1 MSDTCV
7 QVEYRGQSAIVT
19 FNRPDKKNVF
29 NRDMWSGLERAVAQL
44 KAHLPRAIVVTGAA
58 DAFSAGFDVNPENP
72 QITIL
77 AEAVKK
83 RSRTAVEEV
92 VRYIR
97 ETVDKLVALPVPI
110 IAAMNGPAF
119 GGGAELAV
127 RCDLRVMDPGAVIC
141 FSEVR
146 LGLIPDWGGGVALS
160 RLLGRSPAADLILT
174 ARRVG
179 ADEALGMGLVN
190 RISRPGKAL
199 EESLEMAGI
208 IAKNGPLAVRAAL
221 EVIRR
226 SPDIPFRDALE
237 LETLVASD
245 LIASGECLHGITA
258 FLSKKDPDFPD
269 PK

>member
-1 MSDTCV
+1 MGDTCI
-7 QVEYRGQSAIVT
+7 QVEYRGQSAVIT
-19 FNRPDKKNVF
+19 LNRPEKKNVF
-29 NRDMWSGLERAVAQL
+29 DANMWSGLEQTVQQL
-44 KAHLPRAIVVTGAA
+44 KSNLPRAIIITGAGK
-58 DAFSAGFDVNPENP
+58 AFSAGFDVNPANT

-110 IAAMNGPAF
+110 IAAINGLAF

-127 RCDLRVMDPGAVIC
+127 RCDLRIMDPGAEIC

-146 LGLIPDWGGGVALS
+146 LGLMPDWGGGVALS
-160 RLLGRSPAADLILT
+160 RLLGRSRAADLILT
-174 ARRVG
+174 ARRVR
-179 ADEALGMGLVN
+179 ADEAFSMGLVT
-190 RISRPGKAL
+190 RISKPGKSL
-199 EESLEMAGI
+199 EESLEMAGDI
-208 IAKNGPLAVRAAL
+208 SKNGPLATRAAL

-237 LETLVASD
+237 LETLIASD

-258 FLSKKDPDFPD
+258 FLNKKEPDFPD
-269 PK
+269 PQ

>member
-7 QVEYRGQSAIVT
+7 QVEYRGQSAVVT

-29 NRDMWSGLERAVAQL
+29 NKDMWSGLEHAVVQL
-44 KAHLPRAIVVTGAA
+44 KANLPRAIVVTGA
-58 DAFSAGFDVNPENP
+58 DGAFSAGFDVDPANPH
-72 QITIL
+72 ITIL

-92 VRYIR
+92 LRYIR

-110 IAAMNGPAF
+110 IAAINGLAF

-127 RCDLRVMDPGAVIC
+127 RCDMRVMDPGAVIC

-146 LGLIPDWGGGVALS
+146 LGLMPDWGGGVALS
-160 RLLGRSPAADLILT
+160 RLLGRSLAADLILT
-174 ARRVG
+174 ARRVS
-179 ADEALGMGLVN
+179 ADEALGMSLVN
-190 RISRPGKAL
+190 RISKPGKSL
-199 EESLEMAGI
+199 EESLDMAGEI
-208 IAKNGPLAVRAAL
+208 SKNGPLAVRAAL

>member
-1 MSDTCV
+1 MSDSSV
-7 QVEYRGQSAIVT
+7 QVEYRGHNAVVT

-29 NRDMWSGLERAVAQL
+29 DRDMWTGLEQAVVQL
-44 KAHLPRAIVVTGAA
+44 KADLPRAIVVTGAEG
-58 DAFSAGFDVNPENP
+58 AFSAGFDVNPANP
-72 QITIL
+72 QVNML
-77 AEAVKK
+77 LEAIKK

-92 VRYIR
+92 LRYIR
-97 ETVDKLVALPVPI
+97 ETVDRLVALPVPI
-110 IAAMNGPAF
+110 IAAINGIAF

-127 RCDLRVMDPGAVIC
+127 RCDLRVMDPGALIC

-146 LGLIPDWGGGVALS
+146 LGLMPDWGGGVALS
-160 RLLGRSPAADLILT
+160 RLLGRSLAADLILT

-179 ADEALGMGLVN
+179 ADDALAMGLVN
-190 RISRPGKAL
+190 RVSSPGKSL
-199 EESLEMAGI
+199 EESLELAGLI
-208 IAKNGPLAVRAAL
+208 SKNGPLAVRAAL

-245 LIASGECLHGITA
+245 LIVSGECVHGITA
-258 FLSKKDPDFPD
+258 FLSKKDPEFPD